1 MGLRDNGDMTPQP
14 ASVPHILLNDG
25 VSIPQ
30 LGLGVYKVPDDQACD
45 VVLTALDAG
54 YRHIDTA
61 AFYENERGVGEAVR
75 RIGLPRDEIFV
86 TTKLWWTDNGYD
98 SAMRA
103 VDASLERLGMDT
115 VDLFLIHWPAPQS
128 DRYVDTWRALERV
141 REEGKAR
148 SIGVSN
154 FHVHHLERLA
164 RETDTVPALNQVELH
179 PRLQQNALRSYHDE
193 HGIATEA
200 WSPLARG
207 HFLGDPPLVRIAAR
221 YGVTAAQVV
230 IRWHLQRGTI
240 VIPKSVTP
248 ERIRENM
255 SVFEFQLDDE
265 DMAAIA
271 TLETGERTGTDP
283 DNLG

>member
-1 MGLRDNGDMTPQP
+1 MTPQP

-75 RIGLPRDEIFV
+75 RSGLPRDEIFV

-154 FHVHHLERLA
+154 FHVRHLERLA